1 MGLNDLFSQ
10 VKGQILLMEPLPSI
24 NKDFSLVQND
34 EKQKGVGLLPLPISI
49 PTGVPTVESTALL
62 SRMDNN
68 MTQTFPYE
76 GINQTLSYPNAGSN
90 ALLSRFDN
98 NRSSQYPIKD
108 RSICSHYGLKGHTT
122 DKCYK
127 LHGYPPGFRGKNRNS
142 ASANQVFG
150 SMPVGSNDNTHNLST
165 LTTQLLNLL
174 NAQNGQSSQ

>member
-1 MGLNDLFSQ
+1 MGLNDSFSQ

-127 LHGYPPGFRGKNRNS
+127 LHGYPPGFRGKNRNG
-142 ASANQVFG
+142 ASANQVSG